1 MGKSDYIYIVKD
13 VSTSLDM
20 TGWKLDMT
28 GWKLD
33 MTKTIQL
40 TIFMKQIRISAIL
53 ACIAGMIAFAGC
65 KSMSPQDRL
74 TVNDRKINKIIA
86 QMTLE
91 EKVEMLHSKTNMS
104 SEGVPRLGIQDIK
117 YTDGP
122 FGIREEN
129 GDGFRSLGWT
139 LDSATYFPTGSA
151 LAATWSKEMAYK
163 NGWAMGKEGRLRG
176 KDIIL
181 GPAINIQRLPVG
193 GRTYEY
199 LSEDPVLAARLSVE
213 YTLGSQDA
221 GTAVCL
227 KHYALNNQ
235 ETNRG
240 SVNVI
245 ADERTMREIYLK
257 PFEAA
262 VKEGGAMCIMPA
274 YNKVNGYYC
283 SENAHLNNEIL
294 RDEWGFKGM
303 TVSDWGGTH
312 STMGAALG
320 GLCVQMTGDNYFG
333 QALIDSVR
341 NGALDEAVVDAK
353 VREILRLRFAIEPVP
368 EDVANTVMTSQPET
382 QKIAYEI
389 AQKSIVLLKNEAGNL
404 PVAKDVKKIAV
415 IGQNAVLTTAA
426 GGIGAGVK
434 TLYEISPLEGIS
446 KRAAE
451 AGIEVTYAPGYKNY
465 QMRMAW
471 GRPGA
476 GGPVDPLIANSPD
489 EPADPALLAEAVA
502 LAKDADM
509 VIFFGGTNKSIET
522 EGSDR
527 KNIDLPCG
535 QNDVIKALYEAN
547 PNVATVLISG
557 GPTDLRALEPYSP
570 AIVQG
575 WWNGLEGG
583 TALAEVLFGDIAP
596 SGKLPFTFPLKLE
609 DSPAY
614 AMGNFPGNNTGEDL
628 FTLMYRLDATGY
640 TREQIMEY
648 IANLP
653 EPVSEYTEG
662 IFVGYRWFETKEVP
676 VMYAF
681 GHGLSYVDFEY
692 GPLTC
697 RQKKDKF
704 VVTFDVKNLGT
715 MEADEVTQLYVKRLD
730 SKVERPL
737 KELEAFDRV
746 TLKGGETKKVTLEF
760 PISELAHWDNGT
772 NGWVLEPGKLEILV
786 GSASDDIRQSI
797 TTEI

>member
-1 MGKSDYIYIVKD
+1 
-13 VSTSLDM
+13 
-20 TGWKLDMT
+20 
-28 GWKLD
+28 
-33 MTKTIQL
+33 
-40 TIFMKQIRISAIL
+40 MKKYLYSAALLIL
-53 ACIAGMIAFAGC
+53 AAGC
-65 KSMSPQDRL
+65 ASLSPQDRL
-74 TVNDRKINKIIA
+74 TVNDKKINKIIA

-199 LSEDPVLAARLSVE
+199 LSEDPVLSARLSVE
-213 YTLGSQDA
+213 YTKGSQDA

-235 ETNRG
+235 ETDRG
-240 SVNVI
+240 SVDVI

-262 VKEGGAMCIMPA
+262 VKEGGAMCVMPA
-274 YNKVNGYYC
+274 YNKVNGFYC

-353 VREILRLRFAIEPVP
+353 VREILRLRFAIDPVP
-368 EDVANTVMTSQPET
+368 EDVANTIMTSQPET

-404 PVAKDVKKIAV
+404 PIAKDVKKIAV

-434 TLYEISPLEGIS
+434 TLYEISPLEGIQA
-446 KRAAE
+446 RAE
-451 AGIEVTYAPGYKNY
+451 KAGVEVVYAPGYKNY
-465 QMRMAW
+465 QMRMGW
-471 GRPGA
+471 GRPSA
-476 GGPVDPLIANSPD
+476 GPVNPLVANSID

-535 QNDVIKALYEAN
+535 QNEVIKALYEAN

-557 GPTDLRALEPYSP
+557 GPTDLRFLEPYSP
-570 AIVQG
+570 SIVQG

-596 SGKLPFTFPLKLE
+596 SGKLPFTFPKKLE

-614 AMGNFPGNNTGEDL
+614 ALGNFGQNASEDL

-640 TREQIMEY
+640 TREQIQEY

-653 EPVSEYTEG
+653 APESHYTEG

-697 RQKKDKF
+697 KHKKDKF
-704 VVTFDVKNLGT
+704 YVTFELKNLGD
-715 MEADEVTQLYVKRLD
+715 MEADEVAQLYVKRID
-730 SKVERPL
+730 SAVERPL
-737 KELEAFDRV
+737 KELEAFDRI

-760 PISELAHWDNGT
+760 PVSELAHWDNET
-772 NGWVLEPGKLEILV
+772 NEWVLEHGKLEILV
-786 GSASDDIRQSI
+786 GSASNDIRQTI
-797 TTEI
+797 ATEI

>member
-1 MGKSDYIYIVKD
+1 
-13 VSTSLDM
+13 
-20 TGWKLDMT
+20 
-28 GWKLD
+28 
-33 MTKTIQL
+33 
-40 TIFMKQIRISAIL
+40 MKKYLYSAALLIL
-53 ACIAGMIAFAGC
+53 AAGC
-65 KSMSPQDRL
+65 ASLSPQDRL
-74 TVNDRKINKIIA
+74 TVNDKKINKIIA

-199 LSEDPVLAARLSVE
+199 LSEDPVLSARLSVE
-213 YTLGSQDA
+213 YTKGSQDA

-235 ETNRG
+235 ETDRG
-240 SVNVI
+240 SVDVI

-262 VKEGGAMCIMPA
+262 IKEGGAMCVMPA
-274 YNKVNGYYC
+274 YNKVNGFYC

-341 NGALDEAVVDAK
+341 NGALDEAVVDEK
-353 VREILRLRFAIEPVP
+353 VREILRLRFAIDPVP
-368 EDVANTVMTSQPET
+368 EDVANTIMTSQPET

-404 PVAKDVKKIAV
+404 PIAKDVKKIAV

-434 TLYEISPLEGIS
+434 TLYEISPLEGIQA
-446 KRAAE
+446 RAE
-451 AGIEVTYAPGYKNY
+451 KAGVEVVYAPGYKNY
-465 QMRMAW
+465 QMRMGW
-471 GRPGA
+471 GRPSA
-476 GGPVDPLIANSPD
+476 GPVNPLVANSTD

-535 QNDVIKALYEAN
+535 QNEVIKALYEAN

-557 GPTDLRALEPYSP
+557 GPTDLRYLEPYSP

-614 AMGNFPGNNTGEDL
+614 ATGSFPGEGSGEDL

-640 TREQIMEY
+640 TREQIQEY
-648 IANLP
+648 IASLP
-653 EPVSEYTEG
+653 DPVSEYREG
-662 IFVGYRWFETKEVP
+662 ILVGYRWYDTKDVP

-681 GHGLSYVDFEY
+681 GHGLSYVEFEY

-697 RQKKDKF
+697 KHKKDKIQ
-704 VVTFDVKNLGT
+704 VSFDLKNLGD
-715 MEADEVTQLYVKRLD
+715 MEADEVAQLYVKRLD
-730 SKVERPL
+730 SKVERAE
-737 KELEAFDRV
+737 KELEAFERV
-746 TLKGGETKKVTLEF
+746 ALKAGETKNVTLEF
-760 PISELAHWDNGT
+760 PLSELAHWDNET
-772 NGWVLEPGKLEILV
+772 NGWVLEPGKIEILV
-786 GSASDDIRQSI
+786 GSASNDIRQSI
-797 TTEI
+797 HTEI

>member
-1 MGKSDYIYIVKD
+1 MAA
-13 VSTSLDM
+13 
-20 TGWKLDMT
+20 
-28 GWKLD
+28 
-33 MTKTIQL
+33 
-40 TIFMKQIRISAIL
+40 AI
-53 ACIAGMIAFAGC
+53 AVGC
-65 KSMSPQDRL
+65 SSPMSPQDRL
-74 TVNDRKINKIIA
+74 TVNDGKINEIIA

-129 GDGFRSLGWT
+129 GDGFRPLGWK

-213 YTLGSQDA
+213 YTKGSQEA

-262 VKEGGAMCIMPA
+262 VKEGGAMCVMPA

-294 RDEWGFKGM
+294 RGEWGFKGM

-368 EDVANTVMTSQPET
+368 EDIANTVMTSQPET
-382 QKIAYEI
+382 QLVAYEI
-389 AQKSIVLLKNEAGNL
+389 AQKSIVLLKNETGNL
-404 PVAKDVKKIAV
+404 PIAEDVKKIAV

-434 TLYEISPLEGIS
+434 TLYEVSPLEGIR
-446 KRAAE
+446 KRAGDE
-451 AGIEVTYAPGYKNY
+451 IEVTYAPGYRSYK
-465 QMRMAW
+465 MSW
-471 GRPGA
+471 GTPGPL
-476 GGPVDPLIANSPD
+476 GPLDAASPD
-489 EPADPALLAEAVA
+489 DPADPQLLAEAVE

-509 VIFFGGTNKSIET
+509 VIFFGGTSKSIET
-522 EGSDR
+522 EGRDR
-527 KNIDLPCG
+527 KNIDLPHG
-535 QNDVIKALYEAN
+535 QNDIIKAIYEVN
-547 PNVATVLISG
+547 PNVVTVLISG
-557 GPTDLRALEPYSP
+557 GPTDLRFLEPYSP

-575 WWNGLEGG
+575 WWNGMEGG

-614 AMGNFPGNNTGEDL
+614 ATGSFPGNRSGEDL

-640 TREQIMEY
+640 TREQIQEY

-653 EPVSEYTEG
+653 DPVSEYKEG
-662 IFVGYRWFETKEVP
+662 ILVGYRWFETKEVP

-692 GPLTC
+692 GALSC
-697 RQKKDKF
+697 RQKKDKIS
-704 VVTFDVKNLGT
+704 VSFDLKNVGE
-715 MEADEVTQLYVKRLD
+715 MEADEVAQLYVRRID

-737 KELEAFDRV
+737 KELEAFDRI
-746 TLKGGETKKVTLEF
+746 TLKAGETKTVTLEF
-760 PISELAHWDNGT
+760 PVSELAHWDTET
-772 NGWVLEPGKLEILV
+772 NGWVLEPGRIEILV
-786 GSASDDIRQSI
+786 GSASDDIRQTI
-797 TTEI
+797 QTEI

>member
-1 MGKSDYIYIVKD
+1 MKHSASSIIL
-13 VSTSLDM
+13 SAFMALAM
-20 TGWKLDMT
+20 ATGCNN
-28 GWKLD
+28 G
-33 MTKTIQL
+33 
-40 TIFMKQIRISAIL
+40 
-53 ACIAGMIAFAGC
+53 
-65 KSMSPQDRL
+65 MSPQDRL
-74 TVNDRKINKIIA
+74 TVNDKKINEIIA

-129 GDGFRSLGWT
+129 GDGFRPLGWT

-199 LSEDPVLAARLSVE
+199 LSEDPVLSARLSVE
-213 YTLGSQDA
+213 YTKGSQEA

-235 ETNRG
+235 ETDRG
-240 SVNVI
+240 SVDVI

-262 VKEGGAMCIMPA
+262 VKEGGAMCVMPA

-283 SENAHLNNEIL
+283 SENAHLLNEIL
-294 RDEWGFKGM
+294 REEWGFKGM

-341 NGALDEAVVDAK
+341 NGALDEAIVDAK

-389 AQKSIVLLKNEAGNL
+389 AQKSIVLLKNQNNVL
-404 PVAKDVKKIAV
+404 PISKDVKKIAV

-434 TLYEISPLEGIS
+434 TLYEISPLEGLQ
-446 KRAAE
+446 KRAGDDVE
-451 AGIEVTYAPGYKNY
+451 IVYAPGYKNY
-465 QMRMAW
+465 TMRMSW
-471 GRPGA
+471 GQPTPL
-476 GGPVDPLIANSPD
+476 GPLDAASAD
-489 EPADPALLAEAVA
+489 EPADPVLMAEAVA
-502 LAKDADM
+502 LAKAADL

-547 PNVATVLISG
+547 PNLATVLISG
-557 GPTDLRALEPYSP
+557 GPTDLRVLEQYSP

-614 AMGNFPGNNTGEDL
+614 AMGNFPGENSGEDL

-640 TREQIMEY
+640 SREEIQAY
-648 IANLP
+648 IASLP
-653 EPVSEYTEG
+653 DPESKYTEG
-662 IFVGYRWFETKEVP
+662 IFVGYRWFDTKNVP

-692 GPLTC
+692 GALSC
-697 RQKKDKF
+697 RQRKDMIE
-704 VVTFDVKNLGT
+704 VSFDLKNLGD
-715 MEADEVTQLYVKRLD
+715 MDADEVAQLYVRRID

-746 TLKGGETKKVTLEF
+746 ALKAGETKNVTLSF
-760 PISELAHWDNGT
+760 PVSELSHWDNDT
-772 NGWVLEPGKLEILV
+772 NQWVLEPGKIEILV
-786 GSASDDIRQSI
+786 GSSSDDIRQSI
-797 TTEI
+797 ETKI

>member
-1 MGKSDYIYIVKD
+1 MRI
-13 VSTSLDM
+13 
-20 TGWKLDMT
+20 KLIT
-28 GWKLD
+28 NC
-33 MTKTIQL
+33 
-40 TIFMKQIRISAIL
+40 IFMKKYLYSAALLIL
-53 ACIAGMIAFAGC
+53 AAGC
-65 KSMSPQDRL
+65 ASLSPQDRL
-74 TVNDRKINKIIA
+74 TVNDKKINKIIA

-199 LSEDPVLAARLSVE
+199 LSEDPVLSARLSVE
-213 YTLGSQDA
+213 YTKGSQDA

-235 ETNRG
+235 ETDRG
-240 SVNVI
+240 SVDVI

-262 VKEGGAMCIMPA
+262 IKEGGAMCVMPA
-274 YNKVNGYYC
+274 YNKVNGFYC

-353 VREILRLRFAIEPVP
+353 VREILRLRFAIDPVP
-368 EDVANTVMTSQPET
+368 EDVANTIMTSQPET

-404 PVAKDVKKIAV
+404 PIAKDVKKIAV

-434 TLYEISPLEGIS
+434 TLYEISPLEGIQA
-446 KRAAE
+446 RAE
-451 AGIEVTYAPGYKNY
+451 KAGVEVVYAPGYKNY
-465 QMRMAW
+465 QMRMGW
-471 GRPGA
+471 GRPSA
-476 GGPVDPLIANSPD
+476 GPVNPLVANSID

-535 QNDVIKALYEAN
+535 QNEVIKALYEAN

-557 GPTDLRALEPYSP
+557 GPTDLRYLEPYSP

-614 AMGNFPGNNTGEDL
+614 ATGSFPGEGSGEDL

-640 TREQIMEY
+640 TREQIQEY
-648 IANLP
+648 IASLP
-653 EPVSEYTEG
+653 DPVSEYREG
-662 IFVGYRWFETKEVP
+662 ILVGYRWYDTKDVP

-681 GHGLSYVDFEY
+681 GHGLSYVEFEY

-697 RQKKDKF
+697 KQKKDKIQ
-704 VVTFDVKNLGT
+704 VSFDLKNLGD
-715 MEADEVTQLYVKRLD
+715 MEADEVAQLYVKRLD
-730 SKVERPL
+730 SKVERAE
-737 KELEAFDRV
+737 KELEAFERV
-746 TLKGGETKKVTLEF
+746 ALKAGETKNVTLEF
-760 PISELAHWDNGT
+760 PLSELAHWDNET
-772 NGWVLEPGKLEILV
+772 NGWVLEPGKIEILV
-786 GSASDDIRQSI
+786 GSASNDIRQSI
-797 TTEI
+797 HTEI

>member
-1 MGKSDYIYIVKD
+1 
-13 VSTSLDM
+13 
-20 TGWKLDMT
+20 
-28 GWKLD
+28 
-33 MTKTIQL
+33 
-40 TIFMKQIRISAIL
+40 MKKYLYSAALLIL
-53 ACIAGMIAFAGC
+53 AAGC
-65 KSMSPQDRL
+65 ASLSPQDRL
-74 TVNDRKINKIIA
+74 TVNDKKINKIIA

-199 LSEDPVLAARLSVE
+199 LSEDPVLSARLSVE
-213 YTLGSQDA
+213 YTKGSQDA

-235 ETNRG
+235 ETDRG
-240 SVNVI
+240 SVDVI

-262 VKEGGAMCIMPA
+262 IKEGGAMCVMPA
-274 YNKVNGYYC
+274 YNKVNGFYC

-353 VREILRLRFAIEPVP
+353 VREILRLRFAIDPVP
-368 EDVANTVMTSQPET
+368 EDVANTIMTSQPET

-404 PVAKDVKKIAV
+404 PIAKDVKKIAV

-434 TLYEISPLEGIS
+434 TLYEISPLEGIQA
-446 KRAAE
+446 RAE
-451 AGIEVTYAPGYKNY
+451 KAGVEVVYAPGYKNY
-465 QMRMAW
+465 QMRMGW
-471 GRPGA
+471 GRPSA
-476 GGPVDPLIANSPD
+476 GPVNPLVANSID

-535 QNDVIKALYEAN
+535 QNEVIKALYEAN

-557 GPTDLRALEPYSP
+557 GPTDLRYLEPYSP

-614 AMGNFPGNNTGEDL
+614 ATGSFPGEGSGEDL

-640 TREQIMEY
+640 TREQIREY
-648 IANLP
+648 IASLP
-653 EPVSEYTEG
+653 DPVSEYREG
-662 IFVGYRWFETKEVP
+662 ILVGYRWYDTKDVP

-681 GHGLSYVDFEY
+681 GHGLSYVEFEY
-692 GPLTC
+692 GALTC
-697 RQKKDKF
+697 KQKKDKIQ
-704 VVTFDVKNLGT
+704 VSFDLKNLGD
-715 MEADEVTQLYVKRLD
+715 MEADEVAQLYVKRLD
-730 SKVERPL
+730 SKVERAE
-737 KELEAFDRV
+737 KELEAFERV
-746 TLKGGETKKVTLEF
+746 ALKAGETKNVTLEF
-760 PISELAHWDNGT
+760 PLSELAHWDNET
-772 NGWVLEPGKLEILV
+772 NGWVLEPGKIEILV
-786 GSASDDIRQSI
+786 GSASNDIRQTI
-797 TTEI
+797 ATEI

>member
-1 MGKSDYIYIVKD
+1 
-13 VSTSLDM
+13 
-20 TGWKLDMT
+20 
-28 GWKLD
+28 
-33 MTKTIQL
+33 
-40 TIFMKQIRISAIL
+40 MKHYTTIL
-53 ACIAGMIAFAGC
+53 ACLAGLAILTSCSSA
-65 KSMSPQDRL
+65 MSPQDRL
-74 TVNDRKINKIIA
+74 TVNDKKINEIIA
-86 QMTLE
+86 QMSLE

-129 GDGFRSLGWT
+129 GDGFRPLGWK

-151 LAATWSKEMAYK
+151 LAATWSKEMARK

-199 LSEDPVLAARLSVE
+199 LSEDPVLAAHLSVE
-213 YTLGSQDA
+213 YTIGSQEA

-227 KHYALNNQ
+227 KHFALNNQ
-235 ETNRG
+235 ETDRG
-240 SVNVI
+240 SVDVI

-262 VKEGGAMCIMPA
+262 IKEGGAMCVMPA

-283 SENAHLNNEIL
+283 SENNHLLNEIL
-294 RDEWGFKGM
+294 RGEWGFKGM

-341 NGALDEAVVDAK
+341 NGALDESVVDAK

-382 QKIAYEI
+382 QQVAYEI

-404 PVAKDVKKIAV
+404 PIAKDVKKIAV

-434 TLYEISPLEGIS
+434 TLYEVTPLEGIQE
-446 KRAAE
+446 RAAE
-451 AGIEVTYAPGYKNY
+451 AGIEVVYAPGYRSYK
-465 QMRMAW
+465 MSW
-471 GRPGA
+471 GAPGPL
-476 GGPVDPLIANSPD
+476 GPLDAAAPSD
-489 EPADPALLAEAVA
+489 PADPALLAEAAA
-502 LAKDADM
+502 LAKEADL

-570 AIVQG
+570 AIIQG

-614 AMGNFPGNNTGEDL
+614 ATGSFPGENSGEDL

-640 TREQIMEY
+640 TREQIQEY
-648 IANLP
+648 IASLP
-653 EPVSEYTEG
+653 DPVSEYKEG
-662 IFVGYRWFETKEVP
+662 ILVGYRWFETKEVP

-692 GPLTC
+692 GALSC
-697 RQKKDKF
+697 SRKKDNII
-704 VVTFDVKNLGT
+704 VTFDLKNLGN
-715 MEADEVTQLYVKRLD
+715 MEADEVAQLYVKRLD

-737 KELEAFDRV
+737 KELEAFDRI
-746 TLKGGETKKVTLEF
+746 TLKGGETKTVTLEF
-760 PISELAHWDNGT
+760 PVSELAHWDMET
-772 NGWVLEPGKLEILV
+772 NGWVLEPGKIEILV
-786 GSASDDIRQSI
+786 GSASNDIRQSI
-797 TTEI
+797 HTEI

>member
-1 MGKSDYIYIVKD
+1 MKKYLY
-13 VSTSLDM
+13 STAL
-20 TGWKLDMT
+20 L
-28 GWKLD
+28 
-33 MTKTIQL
+33 
-40 TIFMKQIRISAIL
+40 IL
-53 ACIAGMIAFAGC
+53 AAGC
-65 KSMSPQDRL
+65 ASLSPQDRL
-74 TVNDRKINKIIA
+74 TVNDKKINKIIA

-129 GDGFRSLGWT
+129 GDGFRSLGWP

-199 LSEDPVLAARLSVE
+199 LSEDPVLSARLSVE
-213 YTLGSQDA
+213 YTKGSQDA

-235 ETNRG
+235 ETDRG

-262 VKEGGAMCIMPA
+262 IKEGGAMCVMPA
-274 YNKVNGYYC
+274 YNKVNGFYC

-353 VREILRLRFAIEPVP
+353 VREILRLRFAIDPVP
-368 EDVANTVMTSQPET
+368 EDVANTIMTSQPET

-404 PVAKDVKKIAV
+404 PIAKDVKKIAV
-415 IGQNAVLTTAA
+415 IGQNAVLTTAD

-434 TLYEISPLEGIS
+434 TLYEITPLEGIQA
-446 KRAAE
+446 RAE
-451 AGIEVTYAPGYKNY
+451 KAGVEVVYAPGYKNY
-465 QMRMAW
+465 QMRMGW
-471 GRPGA
+471 GRPSA
-476 GGPVDPLIANSPD
+476 GPVNPLVANSID

-535 QNDVIKALYEAN
+535 QNEVIKALYEAN

-557 GPTDLRALEPYSP
+557 GPTDLRYLEPYSP

-614 AMGNFPGNNTGEDL
+614 ATGSFPGEGSGEDL

-640 TREQIMEY
+640 TREQIQEY
-648 IANLP
+648 IASLP
-653 EPVSEYTEG
+653 DPVSEYREG
-662 IFVGYRWFETKEVP
+662 ILVGYRWYDTKDVP

-692 GPLTC
+692 GTLTC
-697 RQKKDKF
+697 KQKKDKIQ
-704 VVTFDVKNLGT
+704 VSFDLKNLGD
-715 MEADEVTQLYVKRLD
+715 MEADEVAQLYVKRLD
-730 SKVERPL
+730 SKVERAE
-737 KELEAFDRV
+737 KELEAFERV
-746 TLKGGETKKVTLEF
+746 ALKAGETKNVTLEF
-760 PISELAHWDNGT
+760 PLSELAHWDNET
-772 NGWVLEPGKLEILV
+772 NGWVLEPGKIEILV
-786 GSASDDIRQSI
+786 GSASNDIRQSI
-797 TTEI
+797 QTEI

>member
-1 MGKSDYIYIVKD
+1 MKKVF
-13 VSTSLDM
+13 
-20 TGWKLDMT
+20 
-28 GWKLD
+28 
-33 MTKTIQL
+33 QL
-40 TIFMKQIRISAIL
+40 AAL
-53 ACIAGMIAFAGC
+53 ALVVAGC
-65 KSMSPQDRL
+65 GCGMSPQDRL
-74 TVNDRKINKIIA
+74 TVNDKKINEIIA

-129 GDGFRSLGWT
+129 GDGFRPLGWT

-151 LAATWSKEMAYK
+151 LAATWSKEMARK

-213 YTLGSQDA
+213 YTIGSQEA

-235 ETNRG
+235 ETDRG

-262 VKEGGAMCIMPA
+262 IKEGGAMCVMPA

-294 RDEWGFKGM
+294 RGEWGFKGM

-341 NGALDEAVVDAK
+341 NGALPESVVDDK

-368 EDVANTVMTSQPET
+368 EDVANTIMTSQPET
-382 QKIAYEI
+382 QQVAYEI
-389 AQKSIVLLKNEAGNL
+389 AQKSIVLLKNEGNL
-404 PVAKDVKKIAV
+404 PISKEVKKIAV

-434 TLYEISPLEGIS
+434 TLYEISPLEGIQ

-451 AGIEVTYAPGYKNY
+451 AGVEVAYAPGYKNY
-465 QMRMAW
+465 KMRMGW
-471 GRPGA
+471 GRPA
-476 GGPVDPLIANSPD
+476 AGPVDPLTANSTD
-489 EPADPALLAEAVA
+489 EPADPTLLAEAVA

-535 QNDVIKALYEAN
+535 QNEVIKALYEAN

-557 GPTDLRALEPYSP
+557 GPTDLRFLEPYSP

-596 SGKLPFTFPLKLE
+596 SGKLPFTFPKKLE

-614 AMGNFPGNNTGEDL
+614 ALGNFGQNASEDL

-640 TREQIMEY
+640 TREQIQEY

-653 EPVSEYTEG
+653 DPVSEYKEG
-662 IFVGYRWFETKEVP
+662 ILVGYRWYDTKDVP

-692 GPLTC
+692 GPLAC

-704 VVTFDVKNLGT
+704 MVTFNLKNTGD
-715 MEADEVTQLYVKRLD
+715 MEADEVVQLYVRRKD

-737 KELEAFDRV
+737 KELEAFDRIA
-746 TLKGGETKKVTLEF
+746 LKAGETKKVTLEF
-760 PISELAHWDNGT
+760 PASELAHWDTDT
-772 NGWVLEPGKLEILV
+772 NEWVLEPGKIEILV
-786 GSASDDIRQSI
+786 GSASDDIRQTI
-797 TTEI
+797 ETEIRL

>member
-1 MGKSDYIYIVKD
+1 
-13 VSTSLDM
+13 
-20 TGWKLDMT
+20 
-28 GWKLD
+28 
-33 MTKTIQL
+33 
-40 TIFMKQIRISAIL
+40 MKKYLYSAALLIL
-53 ACIAGMIAFAGC
+53 AAGC
-65 KSMSPQDRL
+65 ASLSPQDRL
-74 TVNDRKINKIIA
+74 TVNDKKINKIIA

-199 LSEDPVLAARLSVE
+199 LSEDPVLSARLSVE
-213 YTLGSQDA
+213 YTKGSQDA

-235 ETNRG
+235 ETDRG

-262 VKEGGAMCIMPA
+262 IKEGGAMCVMPA
-274 YNKVNGYYC
+274 YNKVNGFYC

-341 NGALDEAVVDAK
+341 NGALDEAVVDEK
-353 VREILRLRFAIEPVP
+353 VREILRLRFAIDPVP
-368 EDVANTVMTSQPET
+368 EDVANTIMTSQPET

-404 PVAKDVKKIAV
+404 PIAKDVKKIAV

-434 TLYEISPLEGIS
+434 TLYEISPLEGIQA
-446 KRAAE
+446 RAE
-451 AGIEVTYAPGYKNY
+451 KAGVEVVYAPGYKNY
-465 QMRMAW
+465 QMRMGW
-471 GRPGA
+471 GRPSA
-476 GGPVDPLIANSPD
+476 GPVNPLVANSID

-535 QNDVIKALYEAN
+535 QNEVIKALYEAN

-557 GPTDLRALEPYSP
+557 GPTDLRYLEPYSP

-614 AMGNFPGNNTGEDL
+614 ATGSFPGEGSGEDL

-640 TREQIMEY
+640 TREQIQEY
-648 IANLP
+648 IASLP
-653 EPVSEYTEG
+653 DPVSEYREG
-662 IFVGYRWFETKEVP
+662 ILVGYRWYDTKDVP

-681 GHGLSYVDFEY
+681 GHGLSYVEFEY

-697 RQKKDKF
+697 KQKKDKIQ
-704 VVTFDVKNLGT
+704 VSFDLKNLGD
-715 MEADEVTQLYVKRLD
+715 MEADEVAQLYVKRLD
-730 SKVERPL
+730 SKVERAE
-737 KELEAFDRV
+737 KELEAFERV
-746 TLKGGETKKVTLEF
+746 ALKAGETKNVTLEF
-760 PISELAHWDNGT
+760 PLSELAHWDNET
-772 NGWVLEPGKLEILV
+772 NGWVLEPGKIEILV
-786 GSASDDIRQSI
+786 GSASNDIRQSI
-797 TTEI
+797 HTEI

>member
-1 MGKSDYIYIVKD
+1 
-13 VSTSLDM
+13 
-20 TGWKLDMT
+20 
-28 GWKLD
+28 
-33 MTKTIQL
+33 
-40 TIFMKQIRISAIL
+40 MKKYLYSAALLIL
-53 ACIAGMIAFAGC
+53 AAGC
-65 KSMSPQDRL
+65 ASLSPQDRL
-74 TVNDRKINKIIA
+74 TVNDNKINKIIA

-199 LSEDPVLAARLSVE
+199 LSEDPVLSARLSVE
-213 YTLGSQDA
+213 YTK

-235 ETNRG
+235 ETDRG
-240 SVNVI
+240 SVDVI

-262 VKEGGAMCIMPA
+262 IKEGGAMCVMPA
-274 YNKVNGYYC
+274 YNKVNGFYC

-353 VREILRLRFAIEPVP
+353 VREILRLRFAIDPVP
-368 EDVANTVMTSQPET
+368 EDVANTIMTSQPET

-404 PVAKDVKKIAV
+404 PIAKDVKKIAV

-434 TLYEISPLEGIS
+434 TLYEISPLEGIQA
-446 KRAAE
+446 RAE
-451 AGIEVTYAPGYKNY
+451 KAGVEVVYAPGYKNY
-465 QMRMAW
+465 QMRMGW
-471 GRPGA
+471 GRPSA
-476 GGPVDPLIANSPD
+476 GPVNPLVANSID

-535 QNDVIKALYEAN
+535 QNEVIKALYEAN

-557 GPTDLRALEPYSP
+557 GPTDLRYLEPYSP

-614 AMGNFPGNNTGEDL
+614 ATGSFPGEGSGEDL

-640 TREQIMEY
+640 TREQIQEY
-648 IANLP
+648 IASLP
-653 EPVSEYTEG
+653 DPVSEYREG
-662 IFVGYRWFETKEVP
+662 ILVGYRWYDTKDVP

-681 GHGLSYVDFEY
+681 GHGLSYVEFEY
-692 GPLTC
+692 GALTC
-697 RQKKDKF
+697 KQKKDKIQ
-704 VVTFDVKNLGT
+704 VSFDLKNLGD
-715 MEADEVTQLYVKRLD
+715 MEADEVAQLYVKRLD
-730 SKVERPL
+730 SKVERAE
-737 KELEAFDRV
+737 KELEAFERV
-746 TLKGGETKKVTLEF
+746 ALKAGETKNVTLEF
-760 PISELAHWDNGT
+760 PLSELAHWDNET
-772 NGWVLEPGKLEILV
+772 NGWVLEPGKIEILV
-786 GSASDDIRQSI
+786 GSASNDIRQSI
-797 TTEI
+797 YTEI

>member
-1 MGKSDYIYIVKD
+1 MK
-13 VSTSLDM
+13 
-20 TGWKLDMT
+20 KL
-28 GWKLD
+28 
-33 MTKTIQL
+33 IQFA
-40 TIFMKQIRISAIL
+40 TL
-53 ACIAGMIAFAGC
+53 AVIAAGFASC
-65 KSMSPQDRL
+65 AMSPQDKL
-74 TVNDRKINKIIA
+74 TVNDKKINEIIA

-163 NGWAMGKEGRLRG
+163 NGWAMGREGRLRG

-240 SVNVI
+240 SVDVI

-262 VKEGGAMCIMPA
+262 VKEGGAMCVMPA
-274 YNKVNGYYC
+274 YNKVNGFYC

-320 GLCVQMTGDNYFG
+320 GLCVQMTGDTYFG

-341 NGALDEAVVDAK
+341 NGALSEDVVDAK

-368 EDVANTVMTSQPET
+368 EDVANTIMTSQPET

-389 AQKSIVLLKNEAGNL
+389 AQKSIVLLKNEGNL
-404 PVAKDVKKIAV
+404 PITKDVKKIAV

-434 TLYEISPLEGIS
+434 TLYEISPLEGIQA
-446 KRAAE
+446 RAAE
-451 AGIEVTYAPGYKNY
+451 AGVEVVYAPGYKNY
-465 QMRMAW
+465 QMRMGW
-471 GRPGA
+471 GRRGPA
-476 GGPVDPLIANSPD
+476 APVDPLVATSTD

-502 LAKDADM
+502 LAKEADM

-527 KNIDLPCG
+527 KNIDLPNG
-535 QNDVIKALYEAN
+535 QNEVIKALYEAN

-557 GPTDLRALEPYSP
+557 GPTDLRFLEPYSP

-596 SGKLPFTFPLKLE
+596 SGKLPFTFPKKLE

-614 AMGNFPGNNTGEDL
+614 ATGSFPGNNTGEDL

-640 TREQIMEY
+640 TREQIQEY

-653 EPVSEYTEG
+653 APVSEYKEG
-662 IFVGYRWFETKEVP
+662 IFVGYRWFEKKEVP

-692 GPLTC
+692 GALKV
-697 RQKKDKF
+697 KKSRKS
-704 VVTFDVKNLGT
+704 VKVSFDVKNLGN
-715 MEADEVTQLYVKRLD
+715 MEADEVAQLYVKRID
-730 SKVERPL
+730 SAVERPV

-746 TLKGGETKKVTLEF
+746 TLKAGETKTMTLEF
-760 PISELAHWDNGT
+760 PIEELAHWDNET
-772 NGWVLEPGKLEILV
+772 NQWVLEHGKIEILV
-786 GSASDDIRQSI
+786 GSSSDNIRQ
-797 TTEI
+797 TAQTEI

>member
-1 MGKSDYIYIVKD
+1 MKR
-13 VSTSLDM
+13 
-20 TGWKLDMT
+20 
-28 GWKLD
+28 
-33 MTKTIQL
+33 
-40 TIFMKQIRISAIL
+40 IFYLL
-53 ACIAGMIAFAGC
+53 AAAAMIAGCAQNG
-65 KSMSPQDRL
+65 MSPQDRL
-74 TVNDRKINKIIA
+74 TVNDKKINEIIS
-86 QMTLE
+86 QMSLE

-129 GDGFRSLGWT
+129 GDGFRPLGWT

-181 GPAINIQRLPVG
+181 GPAIKIQRLPVG

-213 YTLGSQDA
+213 YTKGSQDA

-235 ETNRG
+235 ETDRG

-262 VKEGGAMCIMPA
+262 VKEGGAMCVMPA

-294 RDEWGFKGM
+294 RGEWGFKGM

-382 QKIAYEI
+382 QKVAYEI
-389 AQKSIVLLKNEAGNL
+389 AQKSIVLLKNEANNL
-404 PVAKDVKKIAV
+404 PISKDVKKIAV

-434 TLYEISPLEGIS
+434 TLYEISPLEGIQ

-451 AGIEVTYAPGYKNY
+451 AGIEVVYAPGYRNY
-465 QMRMAW
+465 VMKMRW
-471 GRPGA
+471 GQPTPLGA
-476 GGPVDPLIANSPD
+476 LEAGSPD

-502 LAKDADM
+502 MAKDADM

-535 QNDVIKALYEAN
+535 QNEIIKALYEAN

-557 GPTDLRALEPYSP
+557 GPTDLRFLEPYSP
-570 AIVQG
+570 AIIQG
-575 WWNGLEGG
+575 WWNGMEGG

-614 AMGNFPGNNTGEDL
+614 ALGNFGQNESEDL

-640 TREQIMEY
+640 TREQIQEY

-653 EPVSEYTEG
+653 DPESVYSEG
-662 IFVGYRWFETKEVP
+662 IFVGYRWFDTKDVP

-692 GPLTC
+692 GALSC
-697 RQKKDKF
+697 KQKKGK
-704 VVTFDVKNLGT
+704 VIVSFDVKNLGD
-715 MEADEVTQLYVKRLD
+715 MEADEVAQLYVKRLD
-730 SKVERPL
+730 SKVERPE

-760 PISELAHWDNGT
+760 PVSELAHWDNET
-772 NGWVLEPGKLEILV
+772 NEWVLEPGQIEILV
-786 GSASDDIRQSI
+786 GSASNDIRQTI
-797 TTEI
+797 QTEIR

>member
-1 MGKSDYIYIVKD
+1 
-13 VSTSLDM
+13 
-20 TGWKLDMT
+20 
-28 GWKLD
+28 
-33 MTKTIQL
+33 
-40 TIFMKQIRISAIL
+40 MKQYLYSAALLIL
-53 ACIAGMIAFAGC
+53 AAGC
-65 KSMSPQDRL
+65 ASLSPQDRL
-74 TVNDRKINKIIA
+74 TVNDKKINKIIA

-199 LSEDPVLAARLSVE
+199 LSEDPVLSARLSVE
-213 YTLGSQDA
+213 YTKGSQDA

-235 ETNRG
+235 ETDRG

-262 VKEGGAMCIMPA
+262 VKEGGAMCVMPA
-274 YNKVNGYYC
+274 YNKVNGFYC

-353 VREILRLRFAIEPVP
+353 VREILRLRFAIDPVP
-368 EDVANTVMTSQPET
+368 EDVANTIMTSQPET

-404 PVAKDVKKIAV
+404 PIAKDVKKIAV

-434 TLYEISPLEGIS
+434 TLYEISPLEGIQA
-446 KRAAE
+446 RAE
-451 AGIEVTYAPGYKNY
+451 KAGVEVVYAPGYKNY
-465 QMRMAW
+465 QMRMGW
-471 GRPGA
+471 GRPSA
-476 GGPVDPLIANSPD
+476 GPVNPLVANSID

-535 QNDVIKALYEAN
+535 QNEVIKALYEAN

-557 GPTDLRALEPYSP
+557 GPTDLRFLEPYSP
-570 AIVQG
+570 SIVQG

-596 SGKLPFTFPLKLE
+596 SGKLPFTFPKKLE

-614 AMGNFPGNNTGEDL
+614 ALGNFGQNASEDL

-640 TREQIMEY
+640 TREQIQEY

-653 EPVSEYTEG
+653 APESHYTEG

-697 RQKKDKF
+697 KHKKDKF
-704 VVTFDVKNLGT
+704 YVTFELKNLGD
-715 MEADEVTQLYVKRLD
+715 MEADEVAQLYVKRID
-730 SKVERPL
+730 SAVERPL
-737 KELEAFDRV
+737 KELEAFDRI

-760 PISELAHWDNGT
+760 PVSELAHWDNET
-772 NGWVLEPGKLEILV
+772 NEWVLEHGKLEILV
-786 GSASDDIRQSI
+786 GSASNDIRQTI
-797 TTEI
+797 ATEI

>member
-1 MGKSDYIYIVKD
+1 MKKVF
-13 VSTSLDM
+13 
-20 TGWKLDMT
+20 
-28 GWKLD
+28 
-33 MTKTIQL
+33 QL
-40 TIFMKQIRISAIL
+40 AAL
-53 ACIAGMIAFAGC
+53 ALVVAGC
-65 KSMSPQDRL
+65 GCGMSPQDRL
-74 TVNDRKINKIIA
+74 TVNDKKINEIIA

-129 GDGFRSLGWT
+129 GDGFRPLGWT

-151 LAATWSKEMAYK
+151 LAATWSKEMARK

-213 YTLGSQDA
+213 YTIGSQEA

-235 ETNRG
+235 ETDRG

-262 VKEGGAMCIMPA
+262 IKEGGAMCVMPA

-294 RDEWGFKGM
+294 RGEWGFKGM

-341 NGALDEAVVDAK
+341 NGALPESVVDDK

-368 EDVANTVMTSQPET
+368 EDVANTIMTSQPET
-382 QKIAYEI
+382 QQVAYEI
-389 AQKSIVLLKNEAGNL
+389 AQKSIVLLKNEGNL
-404 PVAKDVKKIAV
+404 PISKEVKKIAV

-434 TLYEISPLEGIS
+434 TLYEISPLEGIQ

-451 AGIEVTYAPGYKNY
+451 AGVEVAYAPGYKNY
-465 QMRMAW
+465 KMRMGW
-471 GRPGA
+471 GRPVA
-476 GGPVDPLIANSPD
+476 GPVDPLTANSTD
-489 EPADPALLAEAVA
+489 EPADPTLLAEAVA

-535 QNDVIKALYEAN
+535 QNEVIKALYEAN
-547 PNVATVLISG
+547 PNMATVLISG
-557 GPTDLRALEPYSP
+557 GPTDLRFLEPYSP

-596 SGKLPFTFPLKLE
+596 SGKLPFTFPKKLE

-614 AMGNFPGNNTGEDL
+614 ALGNFGQNASEDL

-640 TREQIMEY
+640 TREQIQEY

-653 EPVSEYTEG
+653 DPVSEYKEG
-662 IFVGYRWFETKEVP
+662 ILVGYRWYDTKDVP

-692 GPLTC
+692 GPLAC

-704 VVTFDVKNLGT
+704 MVTFNLKNTGD
-715 MEADEVTQLYVKRLD
+715 MEADEVVQLYVRRKD

-737 KELEAFDRV
+737 KELEAFDRIA
-746 TLKGGETKKVTLEF
+746 LKAGETKKVTLEF
-760 PISELAHWDNGT
+760 PASELAHWDTDT
-772 NGWVLEPGKLEILV
+772 NDWVLEPGKIEILV
-786 GSASDDIRQSI
+786 GSASDDIRQTI
-797 TTEI
+797 ETEIRL

>member
-1 MGKSDYIYIVKD
+1 
-13 VSTSLDM
+13 
-20 TGWKLDMT
+20 
-28 GWKLD
+28 
-33 MTKTIQL
+33 
-40 TIFMKQIRISAIL
+40 MKKYLYSAALLIL
-53 ACIAGMIAFAGC
+53 AAGC
-65 KSMSPQDRL
+65 ASLSPQDRL
-74 TVNDRKINKIIA
+74 TVNDKKINKIIA

-199 LSEDPVLAARLSVE
+199 LSEDPVLSARLSVE
-213 YTLGSQDA
+213 YTKGSQDA

-235 ETNRG
+235 ETDRG
-240 SVNVI
+240 SVDVI

-262 VKEGGAMCIMPA
+262 IKEGGAMCVMPA
-274 YNKVNGYYC
+274 YNKVNGFYC

-353 VREILRLRFAIEPVP
+353 VREILRLRFAIDPVP
-368 EDVANTVMTSQPET
+368 EDVANTIMTSQPET

-404 PVAKDVKKIAV
+404 PIAKDVKKIAV

-434 TLYEISPLEGIS
+434 TLYEISPLEGIQA
-446 KRAAE
+446 RAE
-451 AGIEVTYAPGYKNY
+451 KAGVEVVYAPGYKNY
-465 QMRMAW
+465 QMRMGW
-471 GRPGA
+471 GRPSA
-476 GGPVDPLIANSPD
+476 GPVNPLVANSID

-535 QNDVIKALYEAN
+535 QNEVIKALYEAN

-557 GPTDLRALEPYSP
+557 GPTDLRYLEPYSP

-614 AMGNFPGNNTGEDL
+614 ATGSFPGEGSGEDL

-640 TREQIMEY
+640 TREQIQEY
-648 IANLP
+648 IASLP
-653 EPVSEYTEG
+653 DPVSEYREG
-662 IFVGYRWFETKEVP
+662 ILVGYRWYDTKDVP

-692 GPLTC
+692 GTLTC
-697 RQKKDKF
+697 KQKKDKIQ
-704 VVTFDVKNLGT
+704 VSFDLKNLGD
-715 MEADEVTQLYVKRLD
+715 MEADEVAQLYVKRLD
-730 SKVERPL
+730 SKVERAE
-737 KELEAFDRV
+737 KELEAFERV
-746 TLKGGETKKVTLEF
+746 ALKAGETKNVTLEF
-760 PISELAHWDNGT
+760 PLSELAHWDNET
-772 NGWVLEPGKLEILV
+772 NGWVLEPGKIEILV
-786 GSASDDIRQSI
+786 GSASNDIRQSI
-797 TTEI
+797 YTEI

>member
-1 MGKSDYIYIVKD
+1 
-13 VSTSLDM
+13 
-20 TGWKLDMT
+20 
-28 GWKLD
+28 
-33 MTKTIQL
+33 
-40 TIFMKQIRISAIL
+40 MKKFLYSAALLIM
-53 ACIAGMIAFAGC
+53 AVGCAGV
-65 KSMSPQDRL
+65 MSPQDRL
-74 TVNDRKINKIIA
+74 TVNDKKINKIIA

-129 GDGFRSLGWT
+129 GDGFRPLGWK

-151 LAATWSKEMAYK
+151 LAATWSKELAYK

-213 YTLGSQDA
+213 YTLGSQEA

-262 VKEGGAMCIMPA
+262 VREAGAMCVMPA
-274 YNKVNGYYC
+274 YNKVNGFYC

-294 RDEWGFKGM
+294 RGEWGFKGM

-368 EDVANTVMTSQPET
+368 EDVANTIMTSQPET

-404 PVAKDVKKIAV
+404 PIAKDVKKIAV

-434 TLYEISPLEGIS
+434 TLYEISPLEGIQA
-446 KRAAE
+446 RAAK
-451 AGIEVTYAPGYKNY
+451 AGVEVSYAPGYKSY
-465 QMRMAW
+465 SMRRGW
-471 GRPGA
+471 GIPAEGQS
-476 GGPVDPLIANSPD
+476 DPLTTYSTD
-489 EPADPALLAEAVA
+489 EPADPALLAEAIA

-527 KNIDLPCG
+527 KNIDLPNG
-535 QNDVIKALYEAN
+535 QNEIIKAIHGVNAN
-547 PNVATVLISG
+547 LVTVLISG
-557 GPTDLRALEPYSP
+557 GPTDLRALSPYSP

-614 AMGNFPGNNTGEDL
+614 ATRSFPGENSGEDL
-628 FTLMYRLDATGY
+628 FTLRYRLDATGY
-640 TREQIMEY
+640 TRKQIEEY

-653 EPVSEYTEG
+653 DPVSEYKEG
-662 IFVGYRWFETKEVP
+662 ILVGYRWFETKDVP

-697 RQKKDKF
+697 KQKKDKF
-704 VVTFDVKNLGT
+704 IVTFDLKNLGE
-715 MEADEVTQLYVKRLD
+715 MEADEVAQLYVKRID
-730 SKVERPL
+730 SKVERPE

-746 TLKGGETKKVTLEF
+746 TLKAGETKKVTLEF
-760 PISELAHWDNGT
+760 PVSELAHWDNET
-772 NGWVLEPGKLEILV
+772 NGWVLEPGKIEILV

-797 TTEI
+797 NTEI

>member
-1 MGKSDYIYIVKD
+1 
-13 VSTSLDM
+13 
-20 TGWKLDMT
+20 
-28 GWKLD
+28 
-33 MTKTIQL
+33 
-40 TIFMKQIRISAIL
+40 MKKYLYSAALLIL
-53 ACIAGMIAFAGC
+53 AAGC
-65 KSMSPQDRL
+65 ASLSPQDRL
-74 TVNDRKINKIIA
+74 TVNDKKINKIIA

-199 LSEDPVLAARLSVE
+199 LSEDPVLSARLSVE
-213 YTLGSQDA
+213 YTKGSQDA

-235 ETNRG
+235 ETDRG

-262 VKEGGAMCIMPA
+262 IKEGGAMCVMPA
-274 YNKVNGYYC
+274 YNKVNGFYC

-353 VREILRLRFAIEPVP
+353 VREILRLRFAIDPVP
-368 EDVANTVMTSQPET
+368 EDVANTIMTSQPET

-389 AQKSIVLLKNEAGNL
+389 AQKSIVLLKNEAGTL
-404 PVAKDVKKIAV
+404 PIAKDVKKIAV

-434 TLYEISPLEGIS
+434 TLYEISPLEGIQA
-446 KRAAE
+446 RAE
-451 AGIEVTYAPGYKNY
+451 KAGVEVVYAPGYKNY
-465 QMRMAW
+465 QMRMGW
-471 GRPGA
+471 GRPSA
-476 GGPVDPLIANSPD
+476 GPVNPLVANSID

-535 QNDVIKALYEAN
+535 QNEVIKALYEAN

-557 GPTDLRALEPYSP
+557 GPTDLRYLEPYSP

-614 AMGNFPGNNTGEDL
+614 ATGSFPGEGSGEDL

-640 TREQIMEY
+640 TREQIREY
-648 IANLP
+648 IASLP
-653 EPVSEYTEG
+653 DPVSEYREG
-662 IFVGYRWFETKEVP
+662 ILVGYRWYDTKDVP

-681 GHGLSYVDFEY
+681 GHGLSYVEFEY
-692 GPLTC
+692 GALTC
-697 RQKKDKF
+697 KQKKDKIQ
-704 VVTFDVKNLGT
+704 VSFDLKNLGD
-715 MEADEVTQLYVKRLD
+715 MEADEVAQLYVKRLD
-730 SKVERPL
+730 SKVERAE
-737 KELEAFDRV
+737 KELEAFERV
-746 TLKGGETKKVTLEF
+746 ALKAGETKNVTLEF
-760 PISELAHWDNGT
+760 PLSELAHWDNET
-772 NGWVLEPGKLEILV
+772 NGWVLEPGKIEILV
-786 GSASDDIRQSI
+786 GSASNDIRQSI
-797 TTEI
+797 QTEI

>member
-1 MGKSDYIYIVKD
+1 
-13 VSTSLDM
+13 
-20 TGWKLDMT
+20 
-28 GWKLD
+28 
-33 MTKTIQL
+33 
-40 TIFMKQIRISAIL
+40 MKKYLYSAALLIL
-53 ACIAGMIAFAGC
+53 AIGC
-65 KSMSPQDRL
+65 ASVSPQDRL
-74 TVNDRKINKIIA
+74 TVNDKKINKIIA

-199 LSEDPVLAARLSVE
+199 LSEDPVLSARLSVE
-213 YTLGSQDA
+213 YTKGSQDA

-227 KHYALNNQ
+227 KHFALNNQ
-235 ETNRG
+235 ETDRG

-262 VKEGGAMCIMPA
+262 VKEAGAMCIMPA

-341 NGALDEAVVDAK
+341 NGALEEAVVDAK

-368 EDVANTVMTSQPET
+368 EDVANTIMTSQPET
-382 QKIAYEI
+382 QHIAYEI
-389 AQKSIVLLKNEAGNL
+389 AQKSIVLLKNEGKNL
-404 PVAKDVKKIAV
+404 PIAKEVKKIAV
-415 IGQNAVLTTAA
+415 IGQNAVLSTAA

-434 TLYEISPLEGIS
+434 TLYEISPLEGIQ

-465 QMRMAW
+465 TMRRGW
-471 GRPGA
+471 GRSA
-476 GGPVDPLIANSPD
+476 SDPVDPLVTSVTD
-489 EPADPALLAEAVA
+489 EAADPALLAEAVA

-535 QNDVIKALYEAN
+535 QNEVIKALYEAN

-557 GPTDLRALEPYSP
+557 GPTDLRYLAPYSP

-614 AMGNFPGNNTGEDL
+614 ATGSFPGEGSGEDL

-640 TREQIMEY
+640 TREQIQEY
-648 IANLP
+648 IASLP
-653 EPVSEYTEG
+653 DPVSEYREG
-662 IFVGYRWFETKEVP
+662 ILVGYRWFDTKDVP

-692 GPLTC
+692 GALTC
-697 RQKKDKF
+697 KQKKDKIQ
-704 VVTFDVKNLGT
+704 VSFDLKNLGN
-715 MEADEVTQLYVKRLD
+715 MEADEVAQLYVKRLD
-730 SKVERPL
+730 SKVERAE
-737 KELEAFDRV
+737 KELEAFERV
-746 TLKGGETKKVTLEF
+746 ALKAGETKNVTLEF
-760 PISELAHWDNGT
+760 PVSELAHWDNET
-772 NGWVLEPGKLEILV
+772 NGWVLEPGKIEILV
-786 GSASDDIRQSI
+786 GSASNDIRQSI
-797 TTEI
+797 HTEI

>member
-1 MGKSDYIYIVKD
+1 
-13 VSTSLDM
+13 
-20 TGWKLDMT
+20 
-28 GWKLD
+28 
-33 MTKTIQL
+33 
-40 TIFMKQIRISAIL
+40 MKKYLYSAALLIL
-53 ACIAGMIAFAGC
+53 AAGC
-65 KSMSPQDRL
+65 ASLSPQDRL
-74 TVNDRKINKIIA
+74 TVNDKKINKIIA

-199 LSEDPVLAARLSVE
+199 LSEDPVLSARLAVE
-213 YTLGSQDA
+213 YTKGSQDA

-235 ETNRG
+235 ETDRG
-240 SVNVI
+240 SVDVI

-262 VKEGGAMCIMPA
+262 IKEGGAMCVMPA
-274 YNKVNGYYC
+274 YNKVNGFYC

-353 VREILRLRFAIEPVP
+353 VREILRLRFAIDPVP
-368 EDVANTVMTSQPET
+368 EDVANTIMTSQPET

-404 PVAKDVKKIAV
+404 PIAKDVKKIAV

-434 TLYEISPLEGIS
+434 TLYEITPLEGIQA
-446 KRAAE
+446 RAE
-451 AGIEVTYAPGYKNY
+451 KAGVEVVYAPGYKNY
-465 QMRMAW
+465 QMRMGW
-471 GRPGA
+471 GRPSA
-476 GGPVDPLIANSPD
+476 GPVNPLVANSID

-502 LAKDADM
+502 LAKNADM

-535 QNDVIKALYEAN
+535 QNEVIKALYEAN

-557 GPTDLRALEPYSP
+557 GPTDLRYLEPYSP

-614 AMGNFPGNNTGEDL
+614 ATGSFPGEGSGEDL

-640 TREQIMEY
+640 TREQIKEY
-648 IANLP
+648 IASLP
-653 EPVSEYTEG
+653 DPVSEYREG
-662 IFVGYRWFETKEVP
+662 ILVGYRWYDTKDVP

-692 GPLTC
+692 GTLTC
-697 RQKKDKF
+697 KQKKDKIQ
-704 VVTFDVKNLGT
+704 VSFDLKNLGD
-715 MEADEVTQLYVKRLD
+715 MEADEVPQLYVKRLD
-730 SKVERPL
+730 SKVERAE
-737 KELEAFDRV
+737 KELEAFERV
-746 TLKGGETKKVTLEF
+746 ALKAGETKNVTLEF
-760 PISELAHWDNGT
+760 PLSELAHWDNET
-772 NGWVLEPGKLEILV
+772 NGWVLEPGKIEILV
-786 GSASDDIRQSI
+786 GSASNDIRQSLQ
-797 TTEI
+797 TEI

>member
-1 MGKSDYIYIVKD
+1 M
-13 VSTSLDM
+13 
-20 TGWKLDMT
+20 
-28 GWKLD
+28 
-33 MTKTIQL
+33 
-40 TIFMKQIRISAIL
+40 FMKKYLYSAALLIL
-53 ACIAGMIAFAGC
+53 AAGC
-65 KSMSPQDRL
+65 ASLSPQDRL
-74 TVNDRKINKIIA
+74 TVNDKKINKIIA

-199 LSEDPVLAARLSVE
+199 LSEDPVLSARLSVE
-213 YTLGSQDA
+213 YTKGSQDA

-235 ETNRG
+235 ETDRG
-240 SVNVI
+240 SVDVI

-262 VKEGGAMCIMPA
+262 VKEGGAMCVMPA
-274 YNKVNGYYC
+274 YNKVNGFYC

-353 VREILRLRFAIEPVP
+353 VREILRLRFAIDPVP
-368 EDVANTVMTSQPET
+368 EDVANTIMTSQPET

-389 AQKSIVLLKNEAGNL
+389 AQKSIVLLKNEVGNL
-404 PVAKDVKKIAV
+404 PIAKDVKKIAV

-434 TLYEISPLEGIS
+434 TLYEISPLEGIQA
-446 KRAAE
+446 RAE
-451 AGIEVTYAPGYKNY
+451 KAGVEVVYAPGYKNY
-465 QMRMAW
+465 QMRMGW
-471 GRPGA
+471 GRPSA
-476 GGPVDPLIANSPD
+476 GPVNPLVANSID

-535 QNDVIKALYEAN
+535 QNEVIKALYEAN

-557 GPTDLRALEPYSP
+557 GPTDLRYLEPYSP

-614 AMGNFPGNNTGEDL
+614 ATGSFPGEGSGEDL

-640 TREQIMEY
+640 TREQIREY
-648 IANLP
+648 IASLP
-653 EPVSEYTEG
+653 DPVSEYREG
-662 IFVGYRWFETKEVP
+662 ILVGYRWYDTKDVP

-681 GHGLSYVDFEY
+681 GHGLSYVEFEY
-692 GPLTC
+692 GALTC
-697 RQKKDKF
+697 KQKKDKIQ
-704 VVTFDVKNLGT
+704 VSFDLKNLGD
-715 MEADEVTQLYVKRLD
+715 MEADEVAQLYVKRLD
-730 SKVERPL
+730 SKVERAE
-737 KELEAFDRV
+737 KELEAFERV
-746 TLKGGETKKVTLEF
+746 ALKAGETKNVTLEF
-760 PISELAHWDNGT
+760 PLSELAHWDNET
-772 NGWVLEPGKLEILV
+772 NGWVLEPGKIEILV
-786 GSASDDIRQSI
+786 GSASNDIRQSI
-797 TTEI
+797 HTEI

>member
-1 MGKSDYIYIVKD
+1 
-13 VSTSLDM
+13 
-20 TGWKLDMT
+20 
-28 GWKLD
+28 
-33 MTKTIQL
+33 
-40 TIFMKQIRISAIL
+40 MKKYLYSAALLIL
-53 ACIAGMIAFAGC
+53 AAGC
-65 KSMSPQDRL
+65 ASLSPQDRL
-74 TVNDRKINKIIA
+74 TVNDKKINKIIA

-199 LSEDPVLAARLSVE
+199 LSEDPVLSARLSVE
-213 YTLGSQDA
+213 YTKGSQDA

-235 ETNRG
+235 ETDRG
-240 SVNVI
+240 SVDVI

-262 VKEGGAMCIMPA
+262 IKEGGAMCVMPA
-274 YNKVNGYYC
+274 YNKVNGFYC

-368 EDVANTVMTSQPET
+368 EDVANTIMTSQPET

-404 PVAKDVKKIAV
+404 PISKDVKKIAV
-415 IGQNAVLTTAA
+415 IGQNAVLSTAA

-434 TLYEISPLEGIS
+434 TLYEISPLEGIQA
-446 KRAAE
+446 RAE
-451 AGIEVTYAPGYKNY
+451 KAGVEVVYAPGYKNY
-465 QMRMAW
+465 QMRMGW
-471 GRPGA
+471 GRPSA
-476 GGPVDPLIANSPD
+476 GPVNPLVANSID
-489 EPADPALLAEAVA
+489 EPADPALLADAVA

-535 QNDVIKALYEAN
+535 QNEVIKALYEAN

-557 GPTDLRALEPYSP
+557 GPTDLRYLEPYSP

-614 AMGNFPGNNTGEDL
+614 ATGSFPGEGSGEDL

-640 TREQIMEY
+640 TREQIQEY

-653 EPVSEYTEG
+653 APESHYTEG

-697 RQKKDKF
+697 KHKKDKF
-704 VVTFDVKNLGT
+704 YVTFELKNLGD
-715 MEADEVTQLYVKRLD
+715 MEADEVAQLYVKRID
-730 SKVERPL
+730 SAVERPL
-737 KELEAFDRV
+737 KELEAFDRI

-760 PISELAHWDNGT
+760 PVSELAHWDNET
-772 NGWVLEPGKLEILV
+772 NEWVLEHGKLEILV
-786 GSASDDIRQSI
+786 GSASNDIRQTI
-797 TTEI
+797 ATEI

>member
-1 MGKSDYIYIVKD
+1 MKKYLY
-13 VSTSLDM
+13 STAL
-20 TGWKLDMT
+20 L
-28 GWKLD
+28 
-33 MTKTIQL
+33 
-40 TIFMKQIRISAIL
+40 IL
-53 ACIAGMIAFAGC
+53 AAGC
-65 KSMSPQDRL
+65 ASLSPQDRL
-74 TVNDRKINKIIA
+74 TVNDKKINKIIA

-199 LSEDPVLAARLSVE
+199 LSEDPVLSARLSVE
-213 YTLGSQDA
+213 YTKGSQDA

-235 ETNRG
+235 ETDRG
-240 SVNVI
+240 SVDVI

-262 VKEGGAMCIMPA
+262 VKEGGAMCVMPA
-274 YNKVNGYYC
+274 YNKVNGFYC

-368 EDVANTVMTSQPET
+368 EDVANTIMTSQPET

-404 PVAKDVKKIAV
+404 PIAKDVKKIAV

-434 TLYEISPLEGIS
+434 TLYEITPLEGIQA
-446 KRAAE
+446 RAE
-451 AGIEVTYAPGYKNY
+451 KAGVEVVYAPGYKNY
-465 QMRMAW
+465 QMRMGW
-471 GRPGA
+471 GRPSA
-476 GGPVDPLIANSPD
+476 GPVNPLVANSID

-535 QNDVIKALYEAN
+535 QNEVIKALYEAN

-557 GPTDLRALEPYSP
+557 GPTDLRYLEPYSP

-614 AMGNFPGNNTGEDL
+614 ATGSFPGEGSGEDL

-640 TREQIMEY
+640 TREQIQEY
-648 IANLP
+648 IASLP
-653 EPVSEYTEG
+653 DPVSEYREG
-662 IFVGYRWFETKEVP
+662 ILVGYRWYDTKDVP

-681 GHGLSYVDFEY
+681 GHGLSYVEFEY
-692 GPLTC
+692 GALTC
-697 RQKKDKF
+697 KQKKDKIQ
-704 VVTFDVKNLGT
+704 VSFDLKNLGD
-715 MEADEVTQLYVKRLD
+715 MEADEVAQLYVKRLD
-730 SKVERPL
+730 SKVERAE
-737 KELEAFDRV
+737 KELEAFERV
-746 TLKGGETKKVTLEF
+746 ALKAGETKNVTLEF
-760 PISELAHWDNGT
+760 PLSELAHWDNET
-772 NGWVLEPGKLEILV
+772 NGWVLEPGKIEILV
-786 GSASDDIRQSI
+786 GSASNDIRQSI
-797 TTEI
+797 QTEI

>member
-1 MGKSDYIYIVKD
+1 
-13 VSTSLDM
+13 
-20 TGWKLDMT
+20 
-28 GWKLD
+28 
-33 MTKTIQL
+33 
-40 TIFMKQIRISAIL
+40 MKKYLYSAALLIL
-53 ACIAGMIAFAGC
+53 AAGC
-65 KSMSPQDRL
+65 ASLSPQDRL
-74 TVNDRKINKIIA
+74 TVNDKKINKIIA

-199 LSEDPVLAARLSVE
+199 LSEDPVLSARLSVE
-213 YTLGSQDA
+213 YTKGSQDA

-235 ETNRG
+235 ETDRG
-240 SVNVI
+240 SVDVI

-262 VKEGGAMCIMPA
+262 IKEGGAMCVMPA
-274 YNKVNGYYC
+274 YNKVNGFYC

-341 NGALDEAVVDAK
+341 NGALDEAVVDEK
-353 VREILRLRFAIEPVP
+353 VREILRLRFAIDPVP
-368 EDVANTVMTSQPET
+368 EDVANTIMTSQPET

-404 PVAKDVKKIAV
+404 PISKDVKKIAV

-434 TLYEISPLEGIS
+434 TLYEISPLEGIQA
-446 KRAAE
+446 RAE
-451 AGIEVTYAPGYKNY
+451 KAGVEVVYAPGYKNY
-465 QMRMAW
+465 QMRMGW
-471 GRPGA
+471 GRPSA
-476 GGPVDPLIANSPD
+476 GPVNPLVANSID
-489 EPADPALLAEAVA
+489 EPADPALLADAVA

-535 QNDVIKALYEAN
+535 QNEVIKALYEAN

-557 GPTDLRALEPYSP
+557 GPTDLRYLEPYSP

-614 AMGNFPGNNTGEDL
+614 ATGSFPGEGSGEDL

-640 TREQIMEY
+640 TREQIQEY

-653 EPVSEYTEG
+653 APESHYTEG

-697 RQKKDKF
+697 KHKKDKF
-704 VVTFDVKNLGT
+704 YVTFALKNLGD
-715 MEADEVTQLYVKRLD
+715 MEADEVAQLYVKRID
-730 SKVERPL
+730 SAVERPL
-737 KELEAFDRV
+737 KELEAFDRI

-760 PISELAHWDNGT
+760 PVSELAHWDNET
-772 NGWVLEPGKLEILV
+772 NEWVLEHGKLEILV
-786 GSASDDIRQSI
+786 GSASNDIRQTI
-797 TTEI
+797 ATEI

>member
-1 MGKSDYIYIVKD
+1 
-13 VSTSLDM
+13 
-20 TGWKLDMT
+20 
-28 GWKLD
+28 
-33 MTKTIQL
+33 
-40 TIFMKQIRISAIL
+40 MKQLKLSAIMTCVAAIVAL
-53 ACIAGMIAFAGC
+53 AGC

-74 TVNDRKINKIIA
+74 TVNDKKINEIIA
-86 QMTLE
+86 QMSLE

-151 LAATWSKEMAYK
+151 LAATWSKEMARK

-213 YTLGSQDA
+213 YTIGSQDA

-240 SVNVI
+240 SVDVI

-262 VKEGGAMCIMPA
+262 VKEGGAMCVMPA

-341 NGALDEAVVDAK
+341 NGALDESVIDAK

-368 EDVANTVMTSQPET
+368 EDVANTIMTSQPET
-382 QKIAYEI
+382 QQVAYEI
-389 AQKSIVLLKNEAGNL
+389 AQKSIVLLKNDKGNL
-404 PVAKDVKKIAV
+404 PISDEVKKIAV

-434 TLYEISPLEGIS
+434 TLYEVTPLEGIR

-451 AGIEVTYAPGYKNY
+451 AGVEVVYAPGYKNY
-465 QMRMAW
+465 VMRMAW
-471 GRPGA
+471 GRFG
-476 GGPVDPLIANSPD
+476 GGPVDPLVANSTD
-489 EPADPALLAEAVA
+489 ESADPALLAEAVA

-535 QNDVIKALYEAN
+535 QNEVIKALHEAN
-547 PNVATVLISG
+547 PNVTTVLISG

-596 SGKLPFTFPLKLE
+596 SGKLPFTFPRKLE

-614 AMGNFPGNNTGEDL
+614 ATGSFPGNNTGEDL

-640 TREQIMEY
+640 TREQIQEY

-653 EPVSEYTEG
+653 APVSEYREG
-662 IFVGYRWFETKEVP
+662 IFVGYRWFEAKDVP

-692 GPLTC
+692 GALSC
-697 RQKKDKF
+697 RKKKGMIQVSLDI
-704 VVTFDVKNLGT
+704 TNLGD
-715 MEADEVTQLYVKRLD
+715 MEADEVVQLYVSRPDTKI
-730 SKVERPL
+730 ERPV
-737 KELEAFDRV
+737 KELKAFERV
-746 TLKGGETKKVTLEF
+746 TLKAGETKNVTLEF
-760 PISELAHWDNGT
+760 PVSELAHWDMET
-772 NGWVLEPGKLEILV
+772 NGWTVEPGKVQILV
-786 GSASDDIRQSI
+786 GAASDDIRQTI
-797 TTEI
+797 ETEIR